1 MRKFQGQYWSIEK
14 IESLGWQ
21 QVRNVDGADIQ
32 TWVDLGIRANS
43 KYPNICTE
51 NGWPRF
57 PLEIKNERFFNICPN
72 FCRHLRSSS
81 EWSDVINDYQSQN
94 KITKYC
100 NISPSYFAS
109 SGCTFSIGGVIDFSL
124 PAGLLLTKTDGM
136 VQEGEWFTQPH
147 IEIGGDDSISKVP
160 FGDKLFV
167 ICERGAA
174 SANFD
179 RLITTPQDFIQF
191 LLKGPQN
198 TTDKNTVR
206 FYFPKSSSFLCQPA
220 LCCHAVLTRSGRSFV
235 CGWEATILDD
245 RSRCSDVL
253 RFYCYGSRRDFIRS
267 MVSREGI
274 EKTIE
279 YLRLKIASDTD
290 ILNDALEHLLSFKNS
305 GVVVHSE
312 KKSIAGR
319 PRVSKKKKLALR
331 LPCVKAKKGKES

>member
-1 MRKFQGQYWSIEK
+1 MRKFQEQYWSIEK

-21 QVRNVDGADIQ
+21 QVRNIDGADIQ

-43 KYPNICTE
+43 KYP
-51 NGWPRF
+51 
-57 PLEIKNERFFNICPN
+57 
-72 FCRHLRSSS
+72 
-81 EWSDVINDYQSQN
+81 N

-167 ICERGAA
+167 LCERAAA

-179 RLITTPQDFIQF
+179 RLITTPQDFIRF

-253 RFYCYGSRRDFIRS
+253 RFYCYGSRRDFIRN
-267 MVSREGI
+267 MVSGEGI

-305 GVVVHSE
+305 GVVHSE
-312 KKSIAGR
+312 KKISRWSATCI
-319 PRVSKKKKLALR
+319 KKEEACFASSL
-331 LPCVKAKKGKES
+331 C